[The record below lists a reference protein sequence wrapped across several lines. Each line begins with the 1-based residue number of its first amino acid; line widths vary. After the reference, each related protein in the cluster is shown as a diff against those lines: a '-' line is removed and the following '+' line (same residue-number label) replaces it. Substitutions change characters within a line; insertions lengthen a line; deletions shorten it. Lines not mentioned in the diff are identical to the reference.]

1 MRAEKKPQSSSR
13 EHRGRSREQATQDGR
28 KKDKVEHSRK
38 TSKERQQ
45 ELGRRKREKETQ
57 SSLQADNQ
65 VHTSTVVD
73 VDDVVSFEE
82 EMEVMALLESDKQE
96 EGTKSPGLGLCEWLL
111 VILSLLLLIVTFPIS
126 IWFCMKIVREYERA
140 ILFRFGRLLRGRPR
154 GPGLFLFLPCLDTY
168 HKIDLRLKT
177 LEIPFYETITKDMA
191 SLEIDTICYYR
202 MENATLVTTTLA
214 NHSKAIQLLV
224 PTIAKRFLA
233 QRSLTDIL
241 MERKSISQEIKVAVD
256 AITCQWGI
264 KVERTE
270 IKDVRLPA
278 ELQES
283 LAAQAEAQR
292 QAKVRVIAAEGERA
306 ASESLKVAAEVL
318 SHTPAALQ
326 LRYLHMLQSLSA
338 EKPSTFILP
347 FPLDLM
353 NPSSG
358 DNMKSTGCNR
368 SSGVASNPEA
378 PKAKDSPML

>member
-1 MRAEKKPQSSSR
+1 MEADKGAIRVDSLCPYQSKK
-13 EHRGRSREQATQDGR
+13 TD
-28 KKDKVEHSRK
+28 
-38 TSKERQQ
+38 
-45 ELGRRKREKETQ
+45 
-57 SSLQADNQ
+57 
-65 VHTSTVVD
+65 TVFFFIYTIQLASAAVL
-73 VDDVVSFEE
+73 F
-82 EMEVMALLESDKQE
+82 LL
-96 EGTKSPGLGLCEWLL
+96 T
-111 VILSLLLLIVTFPIS
+111 
-126 IWFCMKIVREYERA
+126 
-140 ILFRFGRLLRGRPR
+140 
-154 GPGLFLFLPCLDTY
+154 GLFLFLPCLDTY

-224 PTIAKRFLA
+224 QTIAKRFLA

-270 IKDVRLPA
+270 IKDVRLPT
-278 ELQES
+278 ELPES

-292 QAKVRVIAAEGERA
+292 QAKVRVIAAEGEKA
-306 ASESLKVAAEVL
+306 ASELLKVAAEVL

-368 SSGVASNPEA
+368 SSDVASNPEA

>member
-1 MRAEKKPQSSSR
+1 FI
-13 EHRGRSREQATQDGR
+13 
-28 KKDKVEHSRK
+28 
-38 TSKERQQ
+38 Q
-45 ELGRRKREKETQ
+45 EPDWLL
-57 SSLQADNQ
+57 LQANQ
-65 VHTSTVVD
+65 VADSLPPGD
-73 VDDVVSFEE
+73 
-82 EMEVMALLESDKQE
+82 
-96 EGTKSPGLGLCEWLL
+96 GLGGSCGPIGLL
-111 VILSLLLLIVTFPIS
+111 HSGSYCSRIQ
-126 IWFCMKIVREYERA
+126 A

-202 MENATLVTTTLA
+202 MENATLVMTTLA

-241 MERKSISQEIKVAVD
+241 MERKSIKDMVGKS
-256 AITCQWGI
+256 ITQGG
-264 KVERTE
+264 RLAH
-270 IKDVRLPA
+270 KDVRLPT

-292 QAKVRVIAAEGERA
+292 QAKVIAAEGERA

-368 SSGVASNPEA
+368 SSDIASNPEA

>member
-1 MRAEKKPQSSSR
+1 MLGTALHFPGFLGESHALEICLKCMVAVKQKMILL
-13 EHRGRSREQATQDGR
+13 TQQR
-28 KKDKVEHSRK
+28 PVITLHLL
-38 TSKERQQ
+38 QQ
-45 ELGRRKREKETQ
+45 
-57 SSLQADNQ
+57 
-65 VHTSTVVD
+65 
-73 VDDVVSFEE
+73 
-82 EMEVMALLESDKQE
+82 
-96 EGTKSPGLGLCEWLL
+96 
-111 VILSLLLLIVTFPIS
+111 
-126 IWFCMKIVREYERA
+126 IVREYERA

-202 MENATLVTTTLA
+202 MENATLVMTTLA

-241 MERKSISQEIKVAVD
+241 MERKSISQEIKVG
-256 AITCQWGI
+256 C
-264 KVERTE
+264 
-270 IKDVRLPA
+270 KDVRLPT

-292 QAKVRVIAAEGERA
+292 QAKVIAAEGERA

-338 EKPSTFILP
+338 EKGSKGKG
-347 FPLDLM
+347 FPNVVGLNQGHHLGL
-353 NPSSG
+353 S
-358 DNMKSTGCNR
+358 
-368 SSGVASNPEA
+368 V
-378 PKAKDSPML
+378 

>member
-1 MRAEKKPQSSSR
+1 GQSLCTWCEIYLVSS
-13 EHRGRSREQATQDGR
+13 
-28 KKDKVEHSRK
+28 V
-38 TSKERQQ
+38 
-45 ELGRRKREKETQ
+45 
-57 SSLQADNQ
+57 N
-65 VHTSTVVD
+65 
-73 VDDVVSFEE
+73 F
-82 EMEVMALLESDKQE
+82 M
-96 EGTKSPGLGLCEWLL
+96 
-111 VILSLLLLIVTFPIS
+111 LLIQL
-126 IWFCMKIVREYERA
+126 KIVREYERA

-202 MENATLVTTTLA
+202 MENATLVMTTLA

-241 MERKSISQEIKVAVD
+241 MERKSISQEIKVG
-256 AITCQWGI
+256 C
-264 KVERTE
+264 
-270 IKDVRLPA
+270 KDVRLPT

-292 QAKVRVIAAEGERA
+292 QAKVIAAEGERA

-358 DNMKSTGCNR
+358 DNMKSTGL
-368 SSGVASNPEA
+368 SV
-378 PKAKDSPML
+378 

>member
-1 MRAEKKPQSSSR
+1 MPLSPSSKSLIKMLNKTGPKT
-13 EHRGRSREQATQDGR
+13 EPCGTPLVTLLQD
-28 KKDKVEHSRK
+28 
-38 TSKERQQ
+38 
-45 ELGRRKREKETQ
+45 
-57 SSLQADNQ
+57 
-65 VHTSTVVD
+65 
-73 VDDVVSFEE
+73 EE
-82 EMEVMALLESDKQE
+82 EPLMS
-96 EGTKSPGLGLCEWLL
+96 TKSPGLGLCEWLL

-202 MENATLVTTTLA
+202 MENATLVMTTLA

-241 MERKSISQEIKVAVD
+241 MERKSISQEIKVD
-256 AITCQWGI
+256 FINFI
-264 KVERTE
+264 NFS
-270 IKDVRLPA
+270 KDVRLPT

-368 SSGVASNPEA
+368 SSDIASNPEA